1 MKFRERL
8 NLAWKAL
15 TYSDDWIRILRQASG
30 QFFESSAGVDVDAE
44 SAMRISTVNAC
55 IRIISYTIA
64 SLPLDVYKRLD
75 GGGREIARNHP
86 NYNLLHT
93 RPNVWQTSFLWRQQM
108 AVHLLTR
115 GNYYALILDHG
126 DGIIDDLIPL
136 DPDRITVTQR
146 QDFSLQYT
154 YQPTSGADPVV
165 ISQEQMLHIRGLSS
179 DGILGR
185 SVIGDARES
194 FGAAL
199 ATQEH
204 TSRYWANG
212 ATPDGVIK
220 INGPLKKEQADR
232 IRALWNDDHQGSRN
246 AHKIHVLGEGASY
259 EKIGITAEDAQFIET
274 RRFQKADIAGL
285 FGVPMF
291 LLQSDTSTVTYASS
305 EQFMLSFVT
314 HCIRPWA
321 VNIETALHQK
331 LFTAPHVYFPEFN
344 LDAIMRG
351 DLKSRYEAY
360 AIARNWGL
368 LSKNE
373 IRARENENPIE
384 GGDDYRSTAEIQN
397 AKQLQGGA
405 E

>member
-1 MKFRERL
+1 MKIRDRFSL
-8 NLAWKAL
+8 IWKAM
-15 TYSDDWIRILRQASG
+15 TFTDDWLKVLEQVSG
-30 QFFESSAGVDVDAE
+30 RNFGSSAGVDVDAE

-64 SLPLDVYKRLD
+64 SLPLNIYRRTDS
-75 GGGREIARNHP
+75 GGRSIARDHP

-93 RPNVWQTSFLWRQQM
+93 KPNVWQTSFLWRQQM
-108 AVHLLTR
+108 LVHLLTR
-115 GNYYALILDHG
+115 GNYYARILDIG
-126 DGIIDDLIPL
+126 GGIITDIIPL
-136 DPDRITVTQR
+136 DPDRVTVIQLP
-146 QDFSLQYT
+146 DFDLQYK
-154 YQPTSGADPVV
+154 YEPVNGSGP
-165 ISQEQMLHIRGLSS
+165 IIIPQNKMLHIRGLSS

-204 TSRYWANG
+204 TGSYWKNG
-212 ATPDGVIK
+212 ATPDGIIK
-220 INGPLKKEQADR
+220 IKGTIKKDQADR
-232 IRALWNDDHQGSRN
+232 IRELWNDDHAGARN
-246 AHKIHVLGEGASY
+246 AHKIHVLGEDASY

-285 FGVPMF
+285 YGVPMF

-321 VNIETALHQK
+321 VNIETSLHQK
-331 LFTAPHVYFPEFN
+331 LFTAPQLYFPEFN
-344 LDAIMRG
+344 LDAILRG
-351 DLKSRYEAY
+351 DLKSRYESY
-360 AIARNWGL
+360 GIARNWGI

-373 IRARENENPIE
+373 IRALENENPIE
-384 GGDDYRSTAEIQN
+384 GGDDYRSTAELQN
-397 AKQLQGGA
+397 AKQLQGEGT
-405 E
+405 